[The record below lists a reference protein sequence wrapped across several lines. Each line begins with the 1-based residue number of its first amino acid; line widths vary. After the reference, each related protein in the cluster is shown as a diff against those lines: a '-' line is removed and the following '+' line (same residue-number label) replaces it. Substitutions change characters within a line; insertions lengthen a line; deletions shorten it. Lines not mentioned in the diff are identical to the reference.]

1 MPFDYTKLNQ
11 NNIND
16 TVKNRAPSSNKKKEA
31 MEKFVAP
38 ICGKIT
44 LTKEFIKSKK
54 VTNGP
59 NLINQ

>member
-31 MEKFVAP
+31 KEKFVAP
-38 ICGKIT
+38 ICGEIT
-44 LTKEFIKSKK
+44 LPKEFIKTQK